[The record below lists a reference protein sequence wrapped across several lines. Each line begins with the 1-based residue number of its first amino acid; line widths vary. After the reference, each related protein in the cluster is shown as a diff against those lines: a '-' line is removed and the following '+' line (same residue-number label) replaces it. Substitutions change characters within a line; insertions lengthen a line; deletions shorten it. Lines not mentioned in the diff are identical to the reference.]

1 MTKITP
7 RDVNYD
13 NKKPNTEP
21 FEKRHGAGAGRDQIP
36 PPLRPRILRGLTSRL
51 ASDCWM
57 KSFNPWMGTRSWV
70 F

>member
-36 PPLRPRILRGLTSRL
+36 PPPPPSNLKRTYHQVSQRL
-51 ASDCWM
+51 LDEII
-57 KSFNPWMGTRSWV
+57 
-70 F
+70 